1 MSKKILNILL
11 VISMFFMI
19 PTIVFAEDDIILD
32 APIEAPVDAPEVIAE
47 EPSTKYRAF
56 INDEADLLSDIEESK
71 LLDKMKDLLSYGHIG
86 IITINQNSSSTE
98 NFARNYYHQ
107 NLGVESGTIFVIDM
121 DNRNV
126 YIFSDGEN
134 YKTITSGKA
143 YIITDNI
150 YQYATYEDYYKCAS
164 VALDQIQSLLEGKKI
179 AEPMRHISNFVL
191 ALTTAFFINFYIV
204 RKVSKIKQATDKEI
218 LKNCDI
224 KFGVGEISAIKVG
237 EHRVYNPPSS
247 SSGGSSGGGGGG
259 GGSSGGGGGHS
270 F

>member
-1 MSKKILNILL
+1 MSKKLLNILL

-19 PTIVFAEDDIILD
+19 PTIVFAEDDIILY
-32 APIEAPVDAPEVIAE
+32 APIEEPEVVE
-47 EPSTKYRAF
+47 EETTTKYKSF
-56 INDEADLLSDIEESK
+56 IIDDADLFSDEQESK
-71 LLDKMKDLLSYGHIG
+71 ILEQMQDLLQYGHIG
-86 IITINQNSSSTE
+86 VITLSENSSSTE
-98 NFARNYYHQ
+98 SYASNYYHS
-107 NLGVESGTIFVIDM
+107 NLGVESGTIIVIDM

-150 YQYATYEDYYKCAS
+150 YQYATYEDYYKCVS
-164 VALDQIQSLLEGKKI
+164 VALNQIQSLLEGKKI